1 MTATTKTKT
10 CPSWCDW
17 QHHGN
22 DSDTEGAH
30 AHTVLGIKT
39 GDDFAGVILETI
51 GGEPPKV
58 FVEVHGDMT
67 LTPDEALRV
76 AAAMI
81 EAVRLAGVPTLTVR
95 EAAIENGWNPADGS
109 PWVGPD
115 GVTYPSKQAFYEA
128 AEATR

>member
-22 DSDTEGAH
+22 ADHDAGGGHS
-30 AHTVLGIKT
+30 HTVLGDAT
-39 GDDFAGVILETI
+39 GDHFACVALEII
-51 GGEPPKV
+51 GDEPPKV
-58 FVEVHGDMT
+58 FVEIPDYV

-81 EAVRLAGVPTLTVR
+81 EAVRLAGV
-95 EAAIENGWNPADGS
+95 
-109 PWVGPD
+109 
-115 GVTYPSKQAFYEA
+115 
-128 AEATR
+128 TR